1 MQGTS
6 LTVFAWRNLWRNR
19 RRTLLTLASI
29 SFGVFLAVLMTGVT
43 DRHYSDLIDL
53 AAKVGSGHVTI
64 QHPEY
69 LDTPTMSRSVNG
81 MEALAATA
89 AANPQV
95 VTSAPRILGPAM
107 IATAND
113 SFGGMLIAIDP
124 ERESADTL
132 SILDAVEGA
141 EMFTS
146 ADDKGIILG
155 AKLADNLG
163 AQIGDRVVYTITDRG
178 GEMTSGV
185 ARLRA
190 RVATGS
196 PSIDGSLSML
206 AIGALREALGYG
218 PDEATQLAIFIDDQR
233 RSGEVARGLRSQLP
247 EGATAL
253 AWHEIQRELSAF
265 IAMDTGGATFM
276 QVVLAIL
283 ISAGIFNTLFVSVM
297 ERLREFGILLA
308 IGFSPSRLFR
318 LVILE
323 SFWLGV
329 AGLVMSVAVTAG
341 PYLYLV
347 TNGLDISGVLG
358 REMDIAGV
366 GMPTHVKVGLFPAS
380 ALLIATAAMAATL
393 LAGLYPAWR
402 AGRVEPVESIRMV

>member
-1 MQGTS
+1 
-6 LTVFAWRNLWRNR
+6 
-19 RRTLLTLASI
+19 
-29 SFGVFLAVLMTGVT
+29 
-43 DRHYSDLIDL
+43 
-53 AAKVGSGHVTI
+53 
-64 QHPEY
+64 
-69 LDTPTMSRSVNG
+69 
-81 MEALAATA
+81 
-89 AANPQV
+89 
-95 VTSAPRILGPAM
+95 
-107 IATAND
+107 
-113 SFGGMLIAIDP
+113 
-124 ERESADTL
+124 
-132 SILDAVEGA
+132 
-141 EMFTS
+141 
-146 ADDKGIILG
+146 
-155 AKLADNLG
+155 
-163 AQIGDRVVYTITDRG
+163 
-178 GEMTSGV
+178 MTSGV